1 MHKVK
6 YIGLRRKPIILKYGY
21 QIVFNFFQKKKK
33 EMNFKDTCCAQFF
46 FCNPLFVHFPESLV
60 LWREITMFARADT
73 YVTNQSS

>member
-1 MHKVK
+1 
-6 YIGLRRKPIILKYGY
+6 
-21 QIVFNFFQKKKK
+21 
-33 EMNFKDTCCAQFF
+33 MNFKDTCCAQFF